1 MGSTSCWDSALANVK
16 VWQTQLM
23 RNDFPPVCA
32 MTGAPAEM
40 WRKFTFTNTP
50 AWAFMF
56 GAIGAAAFS
65 RRVSGYLPLTKRSSQ
80 RITRVRWLF
89 AGFIPLAVLLWIA
102 AAIAAPADQTDSTR
116 NTIAGVLLLLG
127 VVALLV
133 ALVGLV
139 VARSSFGP
147 TARIMERR
155 GQPEPLIEL
164 RRVHPAFVAA
174 VQQHQQA
181 RAAHFASAQPPT
193 PPPPPPESPF
203 PPGKFSY

>member
-1 MGSTSCWDSALANVK
+1 MANVQ
-16 VWQTQLM
+16 VWQSQLVA
-23 RNDFPPVCA
+23 NDFPPVCA

-65 RRVSGYLPLTKRSSQ
+65 SRVSGYLPLTRQASK

-89 AGFIPLAVLLWIA
+89 GGLIPLAIVFWVAGVIA
-102 AAIAAPADQTDSTR
+102 VPAGDDTIR
-116 NTIAGVLLLLG
+116 ATIAGVLFLLG
-127 VVALLV
+127 FAALF
-133 ALVGLV
+133 VGLLGILL
-139 VARSSFGP
+139 ARNYLGP
-147 TARIMERR
+147 GARIIDRG
-155 GQPEPLIEL
+155 GQPQPLIEL

-174 VQQHQQA
+174 VQQLQQA
-181 RAAHFASAQPPT
+181 RAAQSAAAQPPA
-193 PPPPPPESPF
+193 PPPPPPQSPF

>member
-1 MGSTSCWDSALANVK
+1 LAKVQ
-16 VWQTQLM
+16 VWQSQLIA
-23 RNDFPPVCA
+23 NDFPPVCA
-32 MTGAPAEM
+32 MTGAQAEM

-65 RRVSGYLPLTKRSSQ
+65 SRVSGYLPLTRQASK

-89 AGFIPLAVLLWIA
+89 AGLIPLAIVFWVAGGIVVPAGDDNTRA
-102 AAIAAPADQTDSTR
+102 A
-116 NTIAGVLLLLG
+116 IAGVLFLLG
-127 VVALLV
+127 FTAI
-133 ALVGLV
+133 LVGIIGILIG
-139 VARSSFGP
+139 RNYFGP
-147 TARIMERR
+147 GARIIERR
-155 GQPEPLIEL
+155 GQPEPLVEL

-181 RAAHFASAQPPT
+181 RAAQLRAAQPPT
-193 PPPPPPESPF
+193 PPPPPESPF

>member
-1 MGSTSCWDSALANVK
+1 LAKVQ
-16 VWQTQLM
+16 VWQSQLIA
-23 RNDFPPVCA
+23 NDFPPVCA
-32 MTGAPAEM
+32 MTGAQAEM

-65 RRVSGYLPLTKRSSQ
+65 SRVSGYLPLTRQASK

-89 AGFIPLAVLLWIA
+89 AGLIPLAIVFWVAGGIVVPAGDDNTRA
-102 AAIAAPADQTDSTR
+102 A
-116 NTIAGVLLLLG
+116 IAGVLFLLG
-127 VVALLV
+127 FA
-133 ALVGLV
+133 AILVGIIGILIG
-139 VARSSFGP
+139 RNYFGP
-147 TARIMERR
+147 GARIIERR
-155 GQPEPLIEL
+155 GQPEPLVEL

-181 RAAHFASAQPPT
+181 RAAQLRAAQPPT
-193 PPPPPPESPF
+193 PPPPPESPF